1 MKKRLFLVGSPPA
14 SGKTFVSKKLAAKLN
29 NPVYLDKD
37 TIIPLSM
44 AAYKAANEPYN
55 RDSAFF
61 NTYLRD
67 PEYVAILDVAFEA
80 LEFNDN
86 VIVNAPFTKEFNNEA
101 YVEELRAKLAK
112 IDTEL
117 VMIWVYCDLETIH
130 QRMIERGS
138 DRDTWKLENWDE
150 YVKTKDN
157 SKPTNK
163 DVVVIDNKDEES
175 VERQLQEAF
184 F

>member
-14 SGKTFVSKKLAAKLN
+14 SGKTFVSKKLASKLN

-67 PEYVAILDVAFEA
+67 PEYVAILDVAFES

-86 VIVNAPFTKEFNNEA
+86 VIVNAPFTKEFNNET
-101 YVEELRAKLAK
+101 YVSELKAKLAEV
-112 IDTEL
+112 DTEL
-117 VMIWVYCDLETIH
+117 VMVWVYCELETIH
-130 QRMIERGS
+130 QRMIERAS

-163 DVVVIDNKDEES
+163 AVVVIENKDEES
-175 VERQLQEAF
+175 VERQLQDAF

>member
-1 MKKRLFLVGSPPA
+1 MIS
-14 SGKTFVSKKLAAKLN
+14 
-29 NPVYLDKD
+29 
-37 TIIPLSM
+37 PLSK
-44 AAYKAANEPYN
+44 AAYLAANEPYN
-55 RDSAFF
+55 RDSEFF

-67 PEYVAILDVAFEA
+67 PEYIAILDVAFEA

-86 VIVNAPFTKEFNNEA
+86 VIVNAPFTKEFNNQEYIA
-101 YVEELRAKLAK
+101 GLRAKLADM
-112 IDTEL
+112 DTEL
-117 VMIWVYCDLETIH
+117 VMVWVYCDLETIH
-130 QRMIERGS
+130 ARMIERAS